1 MWLWCVGERGRIAVC
16 DARVFLGK
24 DAVSAKK
31 LNHGNPLVILGVMVE
46 LQPDGLK
53 ASVAPDKAEK
63 WAVGVRRALD
73 EKRLSQSDAT
83 RLGGRMNFLNANAFG
98 RCHALRWVPG
108 ECARERRRCG
118 RAMLRPIYAQQ
129 NRPLRGARLSEQLR
143 TSLKWCLDV
152 LEMGLGRTR
161 PFRVCGPCVTILT
174 DARGSPARLGAVAY
188 FAERRE
194 WTTLGVEGEISFET
208 RNDSQ
213 IVGLELAAVAM
224 AVAAWSRD
232 LEGARLRVFID
243 NTAAEAMLVKG
254 RGKRVAGG
262 ACDRGAP
269 QISQSLGPERHSQKH
284 LAGVLK
290 AWGHGLGGTRCV
302 R

>member
-1 MWLWCVGERGRIAVC
+1 MC

-98 RCHALRWVPG
+98 RCHALRWAPG

-129 NRPLRGARLSEQLR
+129 NRPLRGARLSDQLR
-143 TSLKWCLDV
+143 TALEWCLDV

-194 WTTLGVEGEISFET
+194 WTTLGVEGEINFET

-224 AVAAWSRD
+224 AVATWSRD

-262 ACDRGAP
+262 ACDRGAS